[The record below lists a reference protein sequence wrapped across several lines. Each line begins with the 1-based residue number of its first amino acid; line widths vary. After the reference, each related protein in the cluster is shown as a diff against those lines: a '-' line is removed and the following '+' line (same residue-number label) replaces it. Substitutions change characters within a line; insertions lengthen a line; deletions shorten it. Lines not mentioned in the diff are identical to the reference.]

1 MPGHAHTAHAP
12 HHRPAEHAGAHSTQR
27 KPRRT
32 KAKAA
37 PLVPLPR
44 PRPKALEKAAEPE
57 NDVTEKPAAT
67 EEEEA
72 RPTES
77 ASPAPAEKPA
87 EEKPAAPLPE
97 PKAQSQEREETQEGV
112 ESEKAA
118 EPEKPEAEDKA
129 DKGAKPPK
137 PEATEEKNREEGTPG
152 TGENAEDEFRE
163 IPEMAPTPDPD
174 CTALKASGV
183 AEFEE
188 LPPLSEGVCGTPN
201 PIRTTAI
208 RLSDGTKVTLEPA
221 PVTRCAVIAAL
232 ATWMRED
239 VEPTARDQ
247 LGGPVTALRVAGSY
261 VCRGRDGNS
270 AAQISEHAHANAVDI
285 SAFKTKSGQW
295 KNVKDMGAGG
305 NGFLAIVR
313 GKACGRFTTVIGPG
327 LDQYHSDHLHFDT
340 KLRGRNG
347 RSLFCQ

>member
-32 KAKAA
+32 KAA

-57 NDVTEKPAAT
+57 KDVTEKSAAT

-77 ASPAPAEKPA
+77 TSPAPAEKPA

-118 EPEKPEAEDKA
+118 EPERPEAEDKA

-137 PEATEEKNREEGTPG
+137 PEATEEKKEGTPG

-221 PVTRCAVIAAL
+221 SVTRCAVIAAL
-232 ATWMRED
+232 AAWMRED

-247 LGGPVTALRVAGSY
+247 LGGPVTALRLAGSY

>member
-12 HHRPAEHAGAHSTQR
+12 HHRPAEHAGAHATQR
-27 KPRRT
+27 KSRRT

-37 PLVPLPR
+37 APWVPLPQ

-57 NDVTEKPAAT
+57 KDVTEPTPPEEKAPPA
-67 EEEEA
+67 
-72 RPTES
+72 ES
-77 ASPAPAEKPA
+77 TPPAPAEKPA

-97 PKAQSQEREETQEGV
+97 PKPG
-112 ESEKAA
+112 SEKPADTQKAPEPEKSA
-118 EPEKPEAEDKA
+118 EPEAPKAEDKA
-129 DKGAKPPK
+129 TETPK
-137 PEATEEKNREEGTPG
+137 PEATEEKGAEDEETEEA
-152 TGENAEDEFRE
+152 TGEKPEEEFRE

-174 CTALKASGV
+174 CTALKASGM

-208 RLSDGTKVTLEPA
+208 KLADGTRVTLEPA
-221 PVTRCAVIAAL
+221 PVTRCSVIAAL

-270 AAQISEHAHANAVDI
+270 AAQISEHAHANAIDI

-295 KNVKDMGAGG
+295 KNVKDMGSGG
-305 NGFLAIVR
+305 NGFLAIIR